1 MLSADKFA
9 AVCDAIRSAGRPS
22 SGDNL
27 LGMEMDFFAFLGG
40 AMSESPRP
48 AWRDLAVH
56 RVEGGDW
63 HIEATAKGDATAS
76 AEIAAS
82 LVEIW
87 EHHLRYGY
95 LEAHTIATSPD
106 RVVLKA
112 ITQSGPRQLWVTA
125 RVVVTL
131 E

>member
-1 MLSADKFA
+1 MLSADEFA

-27 LGMEMDFFAFLGG
+27 LGMEMDFFAFLDG
-40 AMSESPRP
+40 AVSESRP
-48 AWRDLAVH
+48 PWHDLAVH
-56 RVEGGDW
+56 RVEDGDW
-63 HIEATAKGDATAS
+63 HIEATTKGDATAS

-87 EHHLRYGY
+87 EDHLRYGY
-95 LEAHTIATSPD
+95 LEAHTVATSPD
-106 RVVLKA
+106 RVVFKA
-112 ITQSGPRQLWVTA
+112 ITQSGPGQLWVTA